1 MQFSTSCSPFI
12 PANTS
17 VSLVMRQVLIALIP
31 ALGVMSWLF
40 GYTILLQLLLASSTA
55 LLAEASCLWLRKRAI
70 KVHLHDYSALI
81 TATLLALAI
90 PTIAPWWISV
100 SGTLFAIIIAKQV
113 YGGLGYNP
121 FNPAMAG
128 YVFLLISFPQQ
139 MTVWQGPYTFQPLAD
154 AVTLIF
160 SGSVTFDSI
169 SSATVLDSIKTAKAS
184 GSSLMEIRSSSLFGF
199 IAGQG
204 WELISLAYLTGGLW
218 LLYRKIISWHI
229 PTAVLLG
236 LCIPASIHYLLD
248 ANAASSPLFQL
259 FSGASL
265 CGAFFIATDPV
276 SAATSNTGRLYYGA
290 LIGLLIY
297 IIRSWGAYPDGVA
310 FAVLIANLA
319 APAMDVYTRPKPVSQ
334 S

>member
-1 MQFSTSCSPFI
+1 
-12 PANTS
+12 
-17 VSLVMRQVLIALIP
+17 MRQVLIALTP
-31 ALGVMSWLF
+31 VLGVMFWLF
-40 GYTILLQLLLASSTA
+40 GYTVLLHLLLASSTA
-55 LLAEASCLWLRKRAI
+55 LLAEAGCLWLRKRAVTI
-70 KVHLHDYSALI
+70 HLLDYSALI

-90 PTIAPWWISV
+90 PTIAPWWMSI
-100 SGTLFAIIIAKQV
+100 SGTLFAIIIAKQI

-139 MTVWQGPYTFQPLAD
+139 MTAWQTPYTFLPISDSLN
-154 AVTLIF
+154 LIF
-160 SGSVTFDSI
+160 SGSVAFDSI
-169 SSATVLDSIKTAKAS
+169 SSATVLDSIKTTKTL
-184 GSSLMEIRSSSLFGF
+184 GTSLLDLRSSSLFGF

-229 PTAVLLG
+229 PTAVLLS
-236 LCIPASIHYLLD
+236 LCIPTSIHYLID
-248 ANAASSPLFQL
+248 ANNVANSPLFQL

-276 SAATSNTGRLYYGA
+276 SAAASNTGRLYYGA

-297 IIRSWGAYPDGVA
+297 VIRSWGAYPDAVA

-319 APAMDVYTRPKPVSQ
+319 APAIDVYMRPKSTSQ
-334 S
+334 R